1 MVRPPQTARSERTR
15 EALRQAALVRFLA
28 QGVEATSAEQIAEDA
43 GVSLRTFY
51 RHFRSKHDL
60 LFADYDAGL
69 HWFRAALDA
78 RPADESI
85 IDSVQAAI
93 FSFPYDVDAVTK
105 IASLRRGELEPS
117 RIVRHMREVEADFA
131 DAIQAQLRRRNCDI
145 AGAPDARLH
154 IAVTARCVAAAV
166 FGAME
171 AWMLGSDRSLGEL
184 ARVCH
189 VALESLRVGISDT
202 WTTLTVFVIIDK
214 TSSACEPALL
224 ETRMTGYDAIVIGAG
239 HNGLTAAVLL
249 QRAGLRTACLD
260 AKRYAGGM
268 ASTVELFDGYR
279 FEIAGSVQF
288 PTSSAVS
295 SELGLDSLPTVDLEV
310 MSVALRGVGD
320 DPVVQF
326 TDPTK
331 MLTHLHRV
339 HGADAVTGMAGLLAW
354 SQAPTR
360 ALGRFEAGTLPKSFD
375 EMYACATNEFERSA
389 IDDMLFGSVT
399 DVLDRHF
406 PDREKHGALRGSMTV
421 LAVNTLLSRAGH
433 TGQRCRARLRIGCPG
448 GRLRAVEEIA
458 RWHRR
463 AYHPS
468 VAIAG
473 THRRR
478 GPVTFQGDR
487 DRG

>member
-78 RPADESI
+78 RPSDESI

-202 WTTLTVFVIIDK
+202 WTTLTV
-214 TSSACEPALL
+214 SS
-224 ETRMTGYDAIVIGAG
+224 
-239 HNGLTAAVLL
+239 
-249 QRAGLRTACLD
+249 
-260 AKRYAGGM
+260 
-268 ASTVELFDGYR
+268 
-279 FEIAGSVQF
+279 
-288 PTSSAVS
+288 
-295 SELGLDSLPTVDLEV
+295 
-310 MSVALRGVGD
+310 
-320 DPVVQF
+320 
-326 TDPTK
+326 
-331 MLTHLHRV
+331 
-339 HGADAVTGMAGLLAW
+339 
-354 SQAPTR
+354 
-360 ALGRFEAGTLPKSFD
+360 
-375 EMYACATNEFERSA
+375 
-389 IDDMLFGSVT
+389 
-399 DVLDRHF
+399 
-406 PDREKHGALRGSMTV
+406 
-421 LAVNTLLSRAGH
+421 
-433 TGQRCRARLRIGCPG
+433 
-448 GRLRAVEEIA
+448 
-458 RWHRR
+458 
-463 AYHPS
+463 
-468 VAIAG
+468 
-473 THRRR
+473 
-478 GPVTFQGDR
+478 
-487 DRG
+487 